1 MPCRSTWTR
10 STASSWRNSRPRWR
24 NSRCGWPTTRRTS
37 KPGASLA
44 TTSAAGARRHR
55 GRPSPAPGQQERA
68 DALSCGKHA
77 GRPYLVVPRVS
88 SERRDYIPIGFLGP
102 DTLCSDATLIIPDTT
117 LYHFG
122 VLHCAMHIAWVRY
135 VCGRLKSDYRYSA
148 QIVYNN
154 FSWPGSPRRWAPTKP
169 PQRARHRCATPSNRP
184 RAWPAPA
191 TAGSAGRR
199 QGTGVAHCAPQ
210 AQSAGPT

>member
-1 MPCRSTWTR
+1 M
-10 STASSWRNSRPRWR
+10 
-24 NSRCGWPTTRRTS
+24 
-37 KPGASLA
+37 
-44 TTSAAGARRHR
+44 
-55 GRPSPAPGQQERA
+55 
-68 DALSCGKHA
+68 
-77 GRPYLVVPRVS
+77 VPRVS

-154 FSWPGSPRRWAPTKP
+154 FPWPGITAPVGTND
-169 PQRARHRCATPSNRP
+169 A
-184 RAWPAPA
+184 A
-191 TAGSAGRR
+191 TAHAAELRAAIEQAAQAVLDARAGFPAA
-199 QGTGVAHCAPQ
+199 TLAPV
-210 AQSAGPT
+210 SYTHLTLPTNREV

>member
-1 MPCRSTWTR
+1 
-10 STASSWRNSRPRWR
+10 
-24 NSRCGWPTTRRTS
+24 
-37 KPGASLA
+37 
-44 TTSAAGARRHR
+44 
-55 GRPSPAPGQQERA
+55 
-68 DALSCGKHA
+68 
-77 GRPYLVVPRVS
+77 VVPRVS

-184 RAWPAPA
+184 RKAVLQASAAHPAATLAQFYDLLTMPAALLRARQALDRAVDAVYRPTVAPA
-191 TAGSAGRR
+191 ATPAMPSVWPFCSPA
-199 QGTGVAHCAPQ
+199 TP
-210 AQSAGPT
+210 S